1 MNTKKI
7 ISTDKAP
14 AAIGTY
20 SQAVQ
25 IGNTL
30 YISGQIAIDPA
41 SNEMKNSIDEQI
53 EQVFTNLQNICLAAG
68 TNLNNVVKVNV
79 FLTDLAN
86 FAKVNA
92 TMEKF
97 FAKPYPARAA
107 VQVSKLPKDAL
118 VEADAIAIVE

>member
-1 MNTKKI
+1 MQTKT
-7 ISTDKAP
+7 ISTENAP

-25 IGNTL
+25 AGNTL
-30 YISGQIAIDPA
+30 YISGQIAINPA
-41 SNEMKNSIDEQI
+41 TGEMQNGIDAQI

-68 TNLNNVVKVNV
+68 ATLNNVVKVNV

-86 FAKVNA
+86 FGKVNA
-92 TMEKF
+92 AMEKF
-97 FAKPYPARAA
+97 FQKPYPARAA

-118 VEADAIAIVE
+118 VEADAIAVVD

>member
-1 MNTKKI
+1 MQTKI
-7 ISTDKAP
+7 ISTENAP

-25 IGNTL
+25 AGNTL
-30 YISGQIAIDPA
+30 YISGQIAINPA
-41 SNEMKNSIDEQI
+41 TGEMQNGIDAQI

-68 TNLNNVVKVNV
+68 ATLNNVVKINV

-86 FAKVNA
+86 FGKVNA
-92 TMEKF
+92 AMEKF
-97 FAKPYPARAA
+97 FQKSYPARAA

-118 VEADAIAIVE
+118 VEADAIAVVD

>member
-1 MNTKKI
+1 MQTKI
-7 ISTDKAP
+7 ISTENAP

-25 IGNTL
+25 AGNTL
-30 YISGQIAIDPA
+30 YISGQIAINPA
-41 SNEMKNSIDEQI
+41 TGEMQNGIDAQI

-68 TNLNNVVKVNV
+68 ATLNNVVKVNV

-86 FAKVNA
+86 FGKVNA
-92 TMEKF
+92 AMEKF
-97 FAKPYPARAA
+97 FQNPYPARAA

-118 VEADAIAIVE
+118 VEADAIAVVD